1 MNETSMLAVSTFV
14 NIDYDRCMTTT
25 ALPSPALGAPVG
37 TPVDAVACCAPLTR
51 DALEPDQAEALAR
64 SVKALADPTRLRMIS
79 LIAAADEQE
88 ACVCDITDA
97 FDLGQPTVSH
107 HLKVLLDAGFLS
119 RTRRGTWAY
128 YQLRPGALD
137 ALSAVFRTS

>member
-1 MNETSMLAVSTFV
+1 
-14 NIDYDRCMTTT
+14 MTVV
-25 ALPSPALGAPVG
+25 LPLTENSVAGGRAA
-37 TPVDAVACCAPLTR
+37 DAACCAPLTTDR
-51 DALEPDQAEALAR
+51 LDVPQAEALAR

-79 LIAAADEQE
+79 IIAASPDQE

-107 HLKVLLDAGFLS
+107 HLKVLLEAGFVT

-128 YQLRPGALD
+128 YRLQPGALD
-137 ALSAVFRTS
+137 ALASVFATG

>member
-1 MNETSMLAVSTFV
+1 
-14 NIDYDRCMTTT
+14 MTVV
-25 ALPSPALGAPVG
+25 LPITENSVAGGRAA
-37 TPVDAVACCAPLTR
+37 DEACCAPLTTDR
-51 DALEPDQAEALAR
+51 LDVPQAEALAR

-79 LIAAADEQE
+79 IIAASPDQE

-107 HLKVLLDAGFLS
+107 HLKVLLEAGFVT

-128 YQLRPGALD
+128 YRLQPGALD
-137 ALSAVFRTS
+137 ALASVFATG

>member
-1 MNETSMLAVSTFV
+1 
-14 NIDYDRCMTTT
+14 MTIT
-25 ALPSPALGAPVG
+25 LPLVATGSGAASGADEV
-37 TPVDAVACCAPLTR
+37 CCAPLTTDR
-51 DALEPDQAEALAR
+51 LDVEQAEALAR

-79 LIAAADEQE
+79 IIAASPDQE

-107 HLKVLLDAGFLS
+107 HLKVLLDAGFLT

-128 YQLRPGALD
+128 YRLRPGALD
-137 ALSAVFRTS
+137 ALASVFATA

>member
-1 MNETSMLAVSTFV
+1 MTIALPLTVSPTG
-14 NIDYDRCMTTT
+14 TTT
-25 ALPSPALGAPVG
+25 SVEE
-37 TPVDAVACCAPLTR
+37 ACCAPLTTDR
-51 DALEPDQAEALAR
+51 LDAEQAEALAR

-79 LIAAADEQE
+79 IIAASPDQE

-107 HLKVLLDAGFLS
+107 HLKVLLDAGFVT

-128 YQLRPGALD
+128 YRLRPGALD
-137 ALSAVFRTS
+137 ALASVFATA